1 MSYFTLSTGE
11 EVGAIVEA
19 EIGGKKAPL
28 PDGYEALC
36 QVTGAEWIDEKTY
49 QDGTFAPRYL
59 KLSLM
64 IIEPG
69 QHKGRIEAHNIR
81 VNDLSE
87 SKADKHRKVLATYD
101 TVTGGKLRALG
112 AKIDVSTSIERAIVG
127 TKIVARFGL
136 MVSSYVNKDGV
147 EVERANNYVQAVKRF
162 EGISDKQIEAKAAE
176 REIAPSVYDE
186 PMADDYDDS
195 VIF

>member
-19 EIGGKKAPL
+19 EIGGKKEPL

-59 KLSLM
+59 KLLLM
-64 IIEPG
+64 IIEPVKY
-69 QHKGRIEAHNIR
+69 KGRIEAHNIR

-101 TVTGGKLRALG
+101 TVSGGKLRALG
-112 AKIDVSTSIERAIVG
+112 AKIDVSASIERAIVG
-127 TKIVARFGL
+127 TKIIARFGL

-147 EVERANNYVQAVKRF
+147 EVDSSRNYVQAVKRF